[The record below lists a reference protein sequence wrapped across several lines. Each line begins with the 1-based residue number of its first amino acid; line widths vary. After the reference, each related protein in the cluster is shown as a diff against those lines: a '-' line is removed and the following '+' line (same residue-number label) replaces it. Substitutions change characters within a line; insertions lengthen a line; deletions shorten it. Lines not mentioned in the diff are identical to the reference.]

1 MLFKSN
7 AQTNQQIP
15 RGQRVKEFQG
25 VYNVFG
31 KEVIQNYVLIYA
43 AKGKITVQRKVS
55 SLQARMVI
63 AASMPEGTLSPEFS
77 YMKDKGIPGFL

>member
-1 MLFKSN
+1 MLR
-7 AQTNQQIP
+7 QINKYHVV
-15 RGQRVKEFQG
+15 RESRSSQG

-63 AASMPEGTLSPEFS
+63 AASMPEGTLSPERV
-77 YMKDKGIPGFL
+77 